1 MKTFSEYQ
9 KNALRTAST
18 AVTTEHDLWHGVLGL
33 VTESAEMADVLK
45 KQHAYGKPIDLVNLK
60 EELGDVLWYIAL
72 LCRALDTDMETIAQA
87 NIEKLKIRYPERY
100 TNEKALNRNLKAER
114 ALLEDYKWSFL
125 SNPCKIAY
133 P

>member
-114 ALLEDYKWSFL
+114 ALLEDYK
-125 SNPCKIAY
+125 
-133 P
+133 